1 MENKEIV
8 DAVEVVK
15 DPICEICPVLTV
27 KHDSGEST
35 SLKYCFVKAALKAAA
50 ENYPVCDQELNVTFN
65 KVEEAI
71 KPVEVVAELEPE
83 VEVLPVKEEVKVKN
97 MHHKKHSRR

>member
-1 MENKEIV
+1 MEEEMVK

-35 SLKYCFVKAALKAAA
+35 SLKYCLVKAALKAAKA
-50 ENYPVCDQELNVTFN
+50 NYPVCKKRLKVSFN
-65 KVEEAI
+65 KVEEV
-71 KPVEVVAELEPE
+71 PVAEAVSEDLE
-83 VEVLPVKEEVKVKN
+83 VEVL
-97 MHHKKHSRR
+97 